1 MYTKIKNPYISKQPL
16 GEEQSFVRMDTEA
29 TSATRSSFELESEV
43 KPRLFRDVLVLT
55 NLHLLPHRIR
65 NYDSIISY
73 IKLLSNIYQYL
84 TMKPQTPPIELEE
97 TRHLDSTLRPDS
109 FSDYIGQEVIKK
121 NLHILLTAAKERNT
135 PPEHILLYGPPGL
148 GKTTLAHLIA
158 KELGAN
164 LKLSSGPAIMKVGDL
179 AAILTNLTP
188 GDVLFIDEI
197 HRLNKLIEEVLYP
210 AMESGKLDIVIGKGP
225 SARTIQLD
233 LPPFTLIGATT
244 RISLLSSPLRSRFS
258 GGVYRLQYYTEEEIA
273 TIVTNSAT
281 ILGTNLPSDAAFE
294 IAKRSRFT
302 PRIANYYLKRAR
314 DYAQVHKALIDK
326 DVVDTSL
333 SLLEID
339 EYGIGTSERIIL
351 ECLVNVFNGG
361 PVGLNTLAAA
371 TGEEEATIADV
382 TEPYLLQI
390 GMIERTARGRK
401 ATDKALRKFKK

>member
-1 MYTKIKNPYISKQPL
+1 MTSFIPQETQEESK
-16 GEEQSFVRMDTEA
+16 
-29 TSATRSSFELESEV
+29 
-43 KPRLFRDVLVLT
+43 
-55 NLHLLPHRIR
+55 
-65 NYDSIISY
+65 
-73 IKLLSNIYQYL
+73 
-84 TMKPQTPPIELEE
+84 
-97 TRHLDSTLRPDS
+97 HLDSALRPDN
-109 FSDYIGQEVIKK
+109 FNDYVGQEVIKK
-121 NLHILLTAAKERNT
+121 NLKILLTAATERGT

-148 GKTTLAHLIA
+148 GKTTLAHLVA

-164 LKLSSGPAIMKVGDL
+164 LKQSSGPAIMKVGDL

-197 HRLNKLIEEVLYP
+197 HRLNKMIEEVLYP

-244 RISLLSSPLRSRFS
+244 RISLLSAPLRSRFS
-258 GGVYRLQYYTEEEIA
+258 GGVYRLQYYTDEEIA
-273 TIVTNSAT
+273 LIVRRSAK
-281 ILGTNLPSDAAFE
+281 ILGTILPEDASDE

-314 DYAQVHKALIDK
+314 DYAQVHKTEITREA
-326 DVVDTSL
+326 VNESL

-339 EYGIGTSERIIL
+339 QFGIGTSERIIL

-361 PVGLNTLAAA
+361 PVGISTLAAA

-390 GMIERTARGRK
+390 GMIERTPRGRK
-401 ATDKALRKFKK
+401 ATDKALLHFKK

>member
-1 MYTKIKNPYISKQPL
+1 MTSFIPQETQEESK
-16 GEEQSFVRMDTEA
+16 
-29 TSATRSSFELESEV
+29 
-43 KPRLFRDVLVLT
+43 
-55 NLHLLPHRIR
+55 
-65 NYDSIISY
+65 
-73 IKLLSNIYQYL
+73 
-84 TMKPQTPPIELEE
+84 
-97 TRHLDSTLRPDS
+97 HLDSALRPDN
-109 FSDYIGQEVIKK
+109 FNDYVGQEVIKK
-121 NLHILLTAAKERNT
+121 NLKILLTAATERGT

-148 GKTTLAHLIA
+148 GKTTLAHLVA

-164 LKLSSGPAIMKVGDL
+164 LKQSSGPAIMKVGDL

-197 HRLNKLIEEVLYP
+197 HRLNKMIEEVLYP

-244 RISLLSSPLRSRFS
+244 RISLLSAPLRSRFS
-258 GGVYRLQYYTEEEIA
+258 GGVYRLQYYTDEEIA
-273 TIVTNSAT
+273 LIVRRSAK
-281 ILGTNLPSDAAFE
+281 ILGTVLPEDASDE

-314 DYAQVHKALIDK
+314 DYAQVHKIEITREA
-326 DVVDTSL
+326 VNESL

-339 EYGIGTSERIIL
+339 QFGIGTSERIIL

-361 PVGLNTLAAA
+361 PVGISTLAAA

-390 GMIERTARGRK
+390 GMIERTPRGRK
-401 ATDKALRKFKK
+401 ATDKALLHFKR